1 MSFDEIVHES
11 IVEYEE
17 RAEEKLATLPDHL
30 QPNPAPKVITYCWCG
45 GRATMSD
52 TLPSGWACLESVW
65 HDPTNAGT
73 RPDSQLRTLYVA
85 GPMTG
90 YPANNYPA
98 FNEATHELRKV
109 GFEVVNPAE
118 FGSSSPASYVE
129 LLKRDLH
136 ALLECDGVAVLDKWW
151 ESVGARNEVQV
162 AGLLKMPVRS
172 IAEWIQIKTGR

>member
-1 MSFDEIVHES
+1 MSFDEIVHEGL
-11 IVEYEE
+11 VEYEE
-17 RAEEKLATLPDHL
+17 KAEQKTT
-30 QPNPAPKVITYCWCG
+30 PKCWCG
-45 GRATMSD
+45 GNTAKGTIGDMR
-52 TLPSGWACLESVW
+52 LVCLESVW
-65 HDPTNAGT
+65 HDPGANGQPTAI
-73 RPDSQLRTLYVA
+73 RTLYVA

-90 YPANNYPA
+90 YAANNYPA

-118 FGSSSPASYVE
+118 FGANSPASYVE

-136 ALLECDGVAVLDKWW
+136 ALLECDGVAVIDKWW

-172 IAEWIQIKTGR
+172 LAEWVQIKTGR